1 MNKKINFDKGTSF
14 DNDAGDEKTNFRF
27 NIITMLVYIIGIVLL
42 AQLFNLQVVNGES
55 YREQSNTRLSRVTE
69 IKAARGSIYDRSG
82 NELAGVKTQNN
93 IEMYKTNISDEELN
107 NSILNLMNLLE
118 KHEISIGS
126 SFPVKINPFEYT
138 IDGQNLADWKK
149 KYKLSEDASAETAF
163 YKFKDKYKITTDN
176 IEEIQK
182 ILTIRYKITTTGYS
196 ATKSITIATD
206 VNEEIVAQISERN
219 SDFPGI
225 SIKTVA
231 SRVYLAGN
239 LAAHVIGYTGKIK
252 EEDYEAQKDI
262 YSIDDTVGK
271 TGIEY
276 LFEEQLRGQ
285 SGEKQVEMS
294 VDGTITGEYVS
305 KNAIAGSD
313 IVLTIDSNL
322 QQVAQDAL
330 ENCINKIRDGG
341 FSQRYDAQG
350 GSVVVMNVNSG
361 EVLATASY
369 PTYEPQWF
377 VGGISQENWAYLR
390 DDERHPQLNKT
401 IQSTYA
407 PGSIF
412 KMVTGIAGLES
423 GAITSKEKINDTGI
437 YTKYKTALKNG
448 FKCWYYTNYHR
459 GHGYLN
465 VTQAL
470 QHSCNYFFYETGDR
484 MGIDT
489 LSKYALHF
497 GLGKKTGIEL
507 PNEKSG
513 DVASKETYSKI
524 RPGKTMGPGDVLNA
538 SIGQGDNNFTPMQ
551 IAKYISSIANG
562 GTVVQPTII
571 KSVLNSDG
579 TEISKEQIRKYTN
592 EKLGIEETDDGIEIS
607 DESISIAREGMRMAA
622 SEAGGTAYNVF
633 KRFNIEVAGKT
644 GSAEAGQDKDGND
657 IVNAWFVC
665 FAPYDEP
672 EVAVVVMIEN
682 GGHGNYAAEVA
693 RDVLTQYFGMN
704 ETTSVEEST
713 SAIPYTEQIR

>member
-1 MNKKINFDKGTSF
+1 MNNRISFDKETSWEKEI
-14 DNDAGDEKTNFRF
+14 GDEKTNFRF
-27 NIITMLVYIIGIVLL
+27 NIITILVYIVGIVLIV
-42 AQLFNLQVVNGES
+42 QLFNLQVVNGES
-55 YREQSNTRLSRVTE
+55 YREQSNTRLSRVSK
-69 IKAARGSIYDRSG
+69 IQAARGSILDRSG
-82 NELAGVKTQNN
+82 NELAGVTTQNN
-93 IEMYKTNISDEELN
+93 IEMYKTNISSEELN
-107 NSILNLMNLLE
+107 NSILNLVNLLNQ
-118 KHEISIGS
+118 HEIEIEDA
-126 SFPVKINPFEYT
+126 FPVKINPFEFT
-138 IDGQNLADWKK
+138 IEGEELSKWKQ
-149 KYKLSEDASAETAF
+149 KYKLDENSTAEEAF
-163 YKFKDKYKITTDN
+163 YKFKDKYEITKYN
-176 IEEIQK
+176 IEDIRK
-182 ILTIRYKITTTGYS
+182 IIGVRYKITITGYS

-225 SIKTVA
+225 SIETNA
-231 SRVYLAGN
+231 TRTYLAGD
-239 LAAHVIGYTGKIK
+239 LSAHVIGYTGKIK
-252 EEDYEAQKDI
+252 EEEYNEQKDI
-262 YSIDDTVGK
+262 YDIDDVVGK

-276 LFEEQLRGQ
+276 IFEEQLRGQ
-285 SGEKQVEMS
+285 DGEKQVEMS

-305 KNAIAGSD
+305 QNAIAGSD

-322 QQVAQDAL
+322 QQVTQTAL
-330 ENCINKIRDGG
+330 ENCINKIKSGG
-341 FSQRYDAQG
+341 FSQTYDAQG
-350 GSVVVMNVNSG
+350 GAAVVMNVNTG

-401 IQSTYA
+401 IQATYE

-412 KMVTGIAGLES
+412 KMVTAIAGLES
-423 GAITSKEKINDTGI
+423 GAVTSKEKIRDTGI
-437 YTKYKTALKNG
+437 YKKYNLEM
-448 FKCWYYTNYHR
+448 KCWYYTSYHR

-484 MGIDT
+484 MGIDN
-489 LSKYALHF
+489 LAKYALHF

-507 PNEKSG
+507 TSEKAG
-513 DVASKETYSKI
+513 VLASKETNAEI
-524 RPGKTMGPGDVLNA
+524 RPGTSVGPGYVLNA
-538 SIGQGDNNFTPMQ
+538 SIGQGDNSFTPMQ

-562 GTVVQPTII
+562 GTVVDPTII

-579 TEISKEQIRKYTN
+579 TEVSKEEIRNYTN
-592 EKLGIEETDDGIEIS
+592 EKLGIETSDDGIEIS
-607 DESISIAREGMRMAA
+607 AESIAVAREGMRMAA

-633 KRFNIEVAGKT
+633 KNFNIEVAGKT
-644 GSAEAGQDKDGND
+644 GSAEAGKDENGND
-657 IVNAWFVC
+657 KVNAWFVC
-665 FAPYDEP
+665 FAPFENP

-704 ETTSVEEST
+704 ETTQVNEST
-713 SAIPYTEQIR
+713 LAIPLVEQMR